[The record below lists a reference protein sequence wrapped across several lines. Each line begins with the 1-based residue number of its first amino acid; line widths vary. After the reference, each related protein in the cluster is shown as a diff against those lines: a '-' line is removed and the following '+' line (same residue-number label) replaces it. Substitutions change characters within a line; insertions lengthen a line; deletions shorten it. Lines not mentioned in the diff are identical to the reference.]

1 MVAGTNSRL
10 AQAHISG
17 GALHIRGFIDRNL
30 HRTIHVRD
38 LAAVVQRSPAHF
50 ARSFKQTFGDPPH
63 AYVTRMRL
71 HKSCHLMVTTSATVV
86 EIALATGF
94 SDQSHLCRL
103 FRKTFGQSPSR
114 WRREFEI
121 QETFDGIEWETLDK
135 HRSPEVRLL
144 VTSVADQ
151 FTAPLATED
160 VKRTYPKPNH
170 RSTH

>member
-71 HKSCHLMVTTSATVV
+71 HKSWPVTPREA
-86 EIALATGF
+86 
-94 SDQSHLCRL
+94 
-103 FRKTFGQSPSR
+103 RKTALTQPKAACDEDRPFHCEIGVVRATSSGSP
-114 WRREFEI
+114 
-121 QETFDGIEWETLDK
+121 
-135 HRSPEVRLL
+135 V
-144 VTSVADQ
+144 
-151 FTAPLATED
+151 
-160 VKRTYPKPNH
+160 
-170 RSTH
+170 